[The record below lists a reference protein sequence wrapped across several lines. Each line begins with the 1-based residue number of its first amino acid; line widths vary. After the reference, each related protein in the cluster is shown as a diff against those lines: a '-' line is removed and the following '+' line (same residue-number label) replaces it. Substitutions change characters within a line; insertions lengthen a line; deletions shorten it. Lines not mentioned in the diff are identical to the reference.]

1 MPAIAPPRLA
11 LIDSLYALGFEP
23 DDQRWWW
30 WARTSDDRL
39 LGLVVR
45 CEPNGEVVIVA
56 ATGRVSADGL
66 PIDAETVSWSAAYCA
81 DTPDAFLE
89 AAIQEAQVWLKGH
102 RW

>member
-1 MPAIAPPRLA
+1 MPATAPRQA
-11 LIDSLYALGFEP
+11 LTDSLDALGFEP
-23 DDQRWWW
+23 DGDLRWWW

-39 LGLVVR
+39 LGLRVR
-45 CEPNGEVVIVA
+45 CALDGEVVIVA
-56 ATGRVSADGL
+56 ATSRVSANGS